1 MAMAHDVPSTQEPDD
16 RIFAACE
23 IPPAMADAFALNELA
38 KRRQVLTVGLLL
50 GMVLFPGF
58 VFLDYQ
64 LMPDIL
70 MLSALLRIGIA
81 LPLATLLLLAIRRN
95 VLSLRTI
102 ELSVCSLMWLVA
114 AMVSF
119 FAGISRAGSGGMI
132 VSATGVDVILMFLT
146 VIFQPPIRYAAVT
159 SVLMVCCLGGCL
171 AISSQITSAIWS
183 GLMALAVATMLP
195 ALYANWYI
203 GNERKRQF
211 LSTERDRAL
220 LSELSAQNEK
230 LDKLSASDPLT
241 GLPNRRAFDRA
252 LDAAI
257 ARASSDGLMV
267 AVAMI
272 DIDHFKRYNDHYG
285 HIAGDVCLRNVAL
298 ALASAV
304 SEAGFAARVGGEEFA
319 LILDCPDPSLLP
331 LVGERLRLAVA
342 NLGLPHAGLTT
353 SGFVSISVGV
363 SHSGRGLIDPAG
375 LLEAADRALYDVKR
389 TERGRVV
396 VDRSAT
402 GRDHLRRVA

>member
-1 MAMAHDVPSTQEPDD
+1 
-16 RIFAACE
+16 
-23 IPPAMADAFALNELA
+23 
-38 KRRQVLTVGLLL
+38 
-50 GMVLFPGF
+50 
-58 VFLDYQ
+58 
-64 LMPDIL
+64 
-70 MLSALLRIGIA
+70 
-81 LPLATLLLLAIRRN
+81 
-95 VLSLRTI
+95 
-102 ELSVCSLMWLVA
+102 
-114 AMVSF
+114 
-119 FAGISRAGSGGMI
+119 
-132 VSATGVDVILMFLT
+132 
-146 VIFQPPIRYAAVT
+146 
-159 SVLMVCCLGGCL
+159 
-171 AISSQITSAIWS
+171 
-183 GLMALAVATMLP
+183 
-195 ALYANWYI
+195 
-203 GNERKRQF
+203 
-211 LSTERDRAL
+211 
-220 LSELSAQNEK
+220 
-230 LDKLSASDPLT
+230 
-241 GLPNRRAFDRA
+241 
-252 LDAAI
+252 
-257 ARASSDGLMV
+257 
-267 AVAMI
+267 MI

-363 SHSGRGLIDPAG
+363 SHSGQGLIDPAG